1 MMSFRG
7 QASWVKMMSPG
18 GIGMPADQKSK
29 KADLTKVVKPSTV
42 VTVMYYQGSLTEGKA
57 PCTK

>member
-29 KADLTKVVKPSTV
+29 KADQLIYLYTNIGLLK
-42 VTVMYYQGSLTEGKA
+42 
-57 PCTK
+57 